1 MTTRTCSRFALL
13 AIAFLGSGCG
23 ERSHPLSP
31 LEPTAAVV
39 PGRSEGLYSGPAR
52 GTLQDGV
59 TTYRGT
65 LSLERF
71 AVQGG
76 QLVGVF
82 SLEAT
87 LYDAAGIAT
96 GTVSEQA
103 TIAATA
109 SATCEELDL
118 DIAPIRFAVMGQTI
132 EIYEGG
138 PFLNVGIAPG
148 SGYYSTLLCQI
159 AGQLERGTLQA
170 ASGLINQFLS
180 LAIF

>member
-13 AIAFLGSGCG
+13 AIALLGSGCG

-39 PGRSEGLYSGPAR
+39 PGRNEGLYSGPVS

-65 LSLERF
+65 FALERF
-71 AVQGG
+71 AVQDG

-87 LYDAAGIAT
+87 VYDAAGTAVA
-96 GTVSEQA
+96 TVSEQV

-118 DIAPIRFAVMGQTI
+118 DIAPIRFPVLGQTI

-138 PFLNVGIAPG
+138 PFLNVTIAPG

-159 AGQLERGTLQA
+159 AGQLERGSLQPA
-170 ASGLINQFLS
+170 TALINQFLS
-180 LAIF
+180 LTF